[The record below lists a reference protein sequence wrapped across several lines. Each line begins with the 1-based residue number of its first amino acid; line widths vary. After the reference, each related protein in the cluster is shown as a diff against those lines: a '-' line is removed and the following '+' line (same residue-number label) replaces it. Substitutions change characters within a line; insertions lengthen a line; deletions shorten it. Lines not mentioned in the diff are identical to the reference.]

1 MIHVVLA
8 AASAALVVKPHIL
21 LLALDA
27 TVDISIHPS
36 DAASYVYRELPQIH
50 E

>member
-8 AASAALVVKPHIL
+8 AASAALVVKPHI
-21 LLALDA
+21 LALDA